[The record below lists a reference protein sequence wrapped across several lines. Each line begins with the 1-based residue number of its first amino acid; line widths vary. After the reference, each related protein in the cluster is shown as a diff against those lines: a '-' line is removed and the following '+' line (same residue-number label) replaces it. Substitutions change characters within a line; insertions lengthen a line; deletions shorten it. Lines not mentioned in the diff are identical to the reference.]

1 MKDIDKLVDKAKLGN
16 VRAFEKL
23 YRMTSKEIY
32 WYCRRLCG
40 NDLDSEDLLQ
50 EVYLTAWQK
59 VEQYKGINFK
69 AWLRSIAH
77 NTFLNQLKKHNEE
90 LFNEEVFENIKED
103 ELLGPANIAEQKH
116 IRTIL
121 LKAIESELT
130 SIQRMT
136 VMMFYYDEMSV
147 GEIASVME
155 CSEGTVK
162 SRLYLARKKLR
173 DKLEKSGNTLLSCIP
188 CILPI
193 LRYEAEHSRK
203 NPPFFR
209 KPILLHMTGKSV
221 GAAVKV
227 IIATSGTLTAT
238 VAVLLL
244 ASLFPEPSSTESDRN
259 TEPTSI
265 ASSTDDFHES
275 TDTMSSEQTST
286 PPKTSTADIHTS
298 TSVTINAT
306 SAVST
311 TVANGT
317 SVNTDTT
324 TANLQE
330 TPNVES
336 IITAVSSQNNSNT
349 NPKTTVTV
357 SPSIVQTTNQAT
369 AAEITT
375 TETMT
380 ETVTEPVK
388 SYIYESTE
396 GSVHW
401 YIDSD
406 GIMMLEY
413 NNAPAIGDIDDYY
426 QQVVNPDPL
435 QGVTKPYLDDVILY
449 APWNAGAN
457 TYNVNTVKVADS
469 IYRIGGYAFYQ
480 LRVDQ
485 FEMSDTVTQ
494 IDKMA
499 FAKSNIGSFTMSA
512 QLKKYESDIFTDA
525 SIGKMIY
532 AEGTTD
538 IVGQF
543 LSKANCVT
551 EIELPTT
558 LEALTS
564 NEFTGCQG
572 LEKITILNP
581 DISFPDEECL
591 PENVVIYGVNG
602 STAQE
607 YANRNGFTF
616 VPI

>member
-32 WYCRRLCG
+32 WYCRRLCE

-59 VEQYKGINFK
+59 IEQYKGINFK

-90 LFNEEVFENIKED
+90 FLNEEVFEKIKED

-116 IRTIL
+116 IRSIL

-130 SIQRMT
+130 SVQRMT
-136 VMMFYYDEMSV
+136 VMLFYYDEMSV
-147 GEIASVME
+147 REIASVME

-173 DKLEKSGNTLLSCIP
+173 DKLEKSGNTLFSCIP
-188 CILPI
+188 CIFPI

-203 NPPFFR
+203 YPPFFR
-209 KPILLHMTGKSV
+209 KSILPHMAGKSV

-227 IIATSGTLTAT
+227 MIAVGGTLTAT

-244 ASLFPEPSSTESDRN
+244 TSLFPEPGSTTSDRN

-265 ASSTDDFHES
+265 ASITDNFYES
-275 TDTMSSEQTST
+275 TDTTSPEQTST
-286 PPKTSTADIHTS
+286 SPETATADIHTS

-311 TVANGT
+311 TMANGT
-317 SVNTDTT
+317 STT

-330 TPNVES
+330 TSNAEPTTV
-336 IITAVSSQNNSNT
+336 ISSQSNGNT
-349 NPKTTVTV
+349 DPKTTATT
-357 SPSIVQTTNQAT
+357 SPAIVQTTT
-369 AAEITT
+369 V
-375 TETMT
+375 TETTAT
-380 ETVTEPVK
+380 ETVTEPVT

-406 GIMMLEY
+406 GVMMLEY
-413 NNAPAIGDIDDYY
+413 KNAPAIGDIDDYY
-426 QQVVNPDPL
+426 QQVANPDPL

-457 TYNVNTVKVADS
+457 TYNVNTVIVADS

-499 FAKSNIGSFTMSA
+499 FAKSNIGTFTLSA
-512 QLKKYESDIFTDA
+512 QLKKYESDIFTDV

-532 AEGTTD
+532 PEGTTD
-538 IVGQF
+538 IVGQL
-543 LSKANCVT
+543 LSKASRVT
-551 EIELPTT
+551 EIELPST
-558 LEALTS
+558 LELLTS

-607 YANRNGFTF
+607 YASRNGFTF